1 MMNTE
6 KNKRKRFLS
15 FFLVFF
21 VGVFVLSVASVMGI
35 SYLSLGPTT
44 ETAIAASAEETV
56 ATPLSFA
63 DLAERLKPSVVNI
76 RTTKTVTAGGR
87 GTLRSPFGEGTPF
100 DRFFGDEFMKRF
112 FGDVPRREFKQ
123 RSLGSGFIIS
133 KDGYIFTNYHV
144 VEMAEK
150 ILVKLSDG
158 KEYEATIVGKD
169 KNTDIALLKIK
180 PRNSLPV
187 AVLGDSAKLRV
198 GDWVIAI
205 GNPFGLTQTVTAGI
219 VSAKGRVIGA
229 GPYDDFIQTDAS
241 INPGNSGGPLF
252 NLAGEVVGI
261 NTAIVA
267 QGQGIGFAIPVN
279 MANQILPDLKTK
291 GKVVRGWLGV
301 SIQDITEDIAES
313 LKLKT
318 QEGVLVSDVF
328 KGDPADKAGL
338 QTGDIIVALNGKK
351 VQDTHELLMIV
362 AGINVGEAI
371 KVTIMRDGTEKVFT
385 VRIAERPEREQLAQR
400 EKTGEFF
407 GMTVQEISP
416 EIAEHLGLPDT
427 TGVIVSEIQQGG
439 PADQAGIQPGD
450 IILQVN
456 RTKIQSLKEY
466 AREMSKQD
474 AEKSV
479 LLSIRRKDAKF
490 FVIVRQ

>member
-1 MMNTE
+1 MNTE

-21 VGVFVLSVASVMGI
+21 VGVFALSVANIMGI

-44 ETAIAASAEETV
+44 EKAIAASSEETV
-56 ATPLSFA
+56 KMPLSFA
-63 DLAERLKPSVVNI
+63 DLTERLKPSVVNI
-76 RTTKTVTAGGR
+76 RTTKTITTGGR
-87 GTLRSPFGEGTPF
+87 SAPRSPFGEGTPF
-100 DRFFGDEFMKRF
+100 DRFFGDEFFKRF

-144 VEMAEK
+144 VEMADK

-158 KEYEATIVGKD
+158 KEYEATTVGKD

-267 QGQGIGFAIPVN
+267 QGQGIGFAIPIN

-291 GKVVRGWLGV
+291 GKVARGWLGV
-301 SIQDITEDIAES
+301 SIQDITEDIAKK
-313 LKLKT
+313 LKLKA
-318 QEGVLVSDVF
+318 QEGVLVADVF
-328 KGDPADKAGL
+328 KDDPADKAGI
-338 QTGDIIVALNGKK
+338 QTGDVIVALNDKK
-351 VQDTHELLMIV
+351 VKDTHELLMIV
-362 AGINVGEAI
+362 AGIKVGETV
-371 KVTIMRDGTEKVFT
+371 KVNIMRDGTEKIFK
-385 VRIAERPEREQLAQR
+385 VRIAERPERDQLAQR
-400 EKTGEFF
+400 EKGGEFF
-407 GMTVQEISP
+407 GMTVQGITP
-416 EIAEHLGLPDT
+416 EIADHFGLPDT
-427 TGVIVSEIQQGG
+427 RGVIVSQVEQGS

-456 RTKIQSLKEY
+456 RTKIQSLTEY
-466 AREMSKQD
+466 TREMSR
-474 AEKSV
+474 AETEESV
-479 LLSIRRKDAKF
+479 LLSIRRKNAKF
-490 FVIVRQ
+490 FVIIRK

>member
-1 MMNTE
+1 MDTE

-35 SYLSLGPTT
+35 SYLSIGPTT
-44 ETAIAASAEETV
+44 EKAIAASAEETV
-56 ATPLSFA
+56 TMPLSFA

-76 RTTKTVTAGGR
+76 RTTKTITTGRR
-87 GTLRSPFGEGTPF
+87 GTQRSPFGEGTPF
-100 DRFFGDEFMKRF
+100 DRFFGDDFFKRF

-144 VEMAEK
+144 VEKSDK

-180 PRNSLPV
+180 QRNSLPV
-187 AVLGDSAKLRV
+187 AILGDSAKLRV

-205 GNPFGLTQTVTAGI
+205 GNPFGLNQTVTAGI

-267 QGQGIGFAIPVN
+267 QGQGIGFAIPIN

-291 GKVVRGWLGV
+291 GKVARGWLGV
-301 SIQDITEDIAES
+301 SIQDITEDIAKS

-318 QEGVLVSDVF
+318 QEGVLVADVF
-328 KGDPADKAGL
+328 KGDPADKAGI
-338 QTGDIIVALNGKK
+338 QTGDVIIAVNGKK
-351 VQDTHELLMIV
+351 VKDTHELLIIV
-362 AGINVGEAI
+362 AGIKVGGTV
-371 KVTIMRDGTEKVFT
+371 KVNIVRDGTEKVFT
-385 VRIAERPEREQLAQR
+385 VRIAERPERERLAKR
-400 EKTGEFF
+400 ERSGEFF
-407 GMTVQEISP
+407 GMAVQEITP
-416 EIAEHLGLPDT
+416 EIADHLGLTDT
-427 TGVIVSEIQQGG
+427 KGIIVSDVKQGG
-439 PADQAGIQPGD
+439 PAEQAGIQPGD

-456 RTKIQSLKEY
+456 RAKTSSLKEY
-466 AREMSKQD
+466 KIEMSKPD

-479 LLSIRRKDAKF
+479 LLYIKRNESKF
-490 FVIVRQ
+490 FVIIRK